1 MSSGHPEKIDT
12 ETILLTLDQIDQTIE
27 IMTGVVDRLKS
38 YLYLNLEEGQLEL
51 ELDSSSDSNSREQA
65 MQETLAKINLEAF
78 IH

>member
-38 YLYLNLEEGQLEL
+38 YLYANLEEGQLEL

>member
-1 MSSGHPEKIDT
+1 MSSGYPDKIDT
-12 ETILLTLDQIDQTIE
+12 ETILLTLDQVDQTIE
-27 IMTGVVDRLKS
+27 IMTSVVARLKS
-38 YLYLNLEEGQLEL
+38 YLYANLEEGQLEL

>member
-38 YLYLNLEEGQLEL
+38 YLYANLEEGQLEL
-51 ELDSSSDSNSREQA
+51 ELDSSSDSISPEQT
-65 MQETLAKINLEAF
+65 MQETLAKMNLEAF

>member
-38 YLYLNLEEGQLEL
+38 YLYANLEEGQLEL

-65 MQETLAKINLEAF
+65 MQETLAKVNLEAF

>member
-27 IMTGVVDRLKS
+27 IMTSVVARLKS
-38 YLYLNLEEGQLEL
+38 YLYANLEEGQLEL
-51 ELDSSSDSNSREQA
+51 ELDSSSDSISPEQT
-65 MQETLAKINLEAF
+65 MQETLAKMNLEAF